1 MRQIL
6 RGWVLAADWDG
17 AETMPRVMSLVN
29 SSVIRAMGYDAEARV
44 LAIVFREGRGRYRYF
59 DVPAEVWAAF
69 QAAESKGTY
78 LNETF
83 KEMGFGY
90 EKL

>member
-1 MRQIL
+1 M
-6 RGWVLAADWDG
+6 A
-17 AETMPRVMSLVN
+17 
-29 SSVIRAMGYDAEARV
+29 SSVIERMSYNARRRV
-44 LAIVFREGRGRYRYF
+44 LTIVFRDGRGTYRYF

-69 QAAESKGTY
+69 QAAASKGTY

-90 EKL
+90 EKVEEKSE